1 MAAASLPAVMAKDC
15 RLGPL
20 YLCVSVVCTHAVTA
34 REGGDGETRGP
45 GRGKRGPVASAQSKT
60 VNNVCITPS
69 DKDEA

>member
-34 REGGDGETRGP
+34 REGGGGETRGP
-45 GRGKRGPVASAQSKT
+45 EGEKGAP
-60 VNNVCITPS
+60 
-69 DKDEA
+69 